1 MDLEIVDLNK
11 RVVENI
17 TPFVS
22 IWMLTYNQEK
32 FIEQCVESVMNQQ
45 ANFEYKL
52 FIGEDVST
60 DNTREICKRLK
71 KKFPNKI
78 ELFLNDKNLGVNLN
92 AKKVLEETFNSNAK
106 YIALLE
112 GDDYWTDPY
121 KLQKQVDFLEAN
133 SDYVLSFHKVKILKP
148 SGEFVDDF
156 ITNVPENY
164 ETQET
169 LARLGNYIHT
179 PSVVFRNIKMEFPP
193 EFSLSPVGDYFLYI
207 MLTEHGK
214 LKYLEEE
221 MAVYRYGVGI
231 HSSKTSLNITKTVFN
246 FYSLLLSY
254 SNNPKIN
261 QILLERHATNFEN
274 FESII
279 RNEYSESFVSNHVF
293 FKAIKALKTPNKFW
307 KKMKQKLFK
316 K

>member
-1 MDLEIVDLNK
+1 MSKQVLVSVVMITYGHEKHIREAIEGVLMQKGDFNLELIIANDSSPDATDIVISEILKTHSKADRIRYIK
-11 RVVENI
+11 HEKNI
-17 TPFVS
+17 GMMP
-22 IWMLTYNQEK
+22 N
-32 FIEQCVESVMNQQ
+32 FIFALQQ
-45 ANFEYKL
+45 TQ
-52 FIGEDVST
+52 G
-60 DNTREICKRLK
+60 
-71 KKFPNKI
+71 
-78 ELFLNDKNLGVNLN
+78 
-92 AKKVLEETFNSNAK
+92 K
-106 YIALLE
+106 YIALCD

>member
-1 MDLEIVDLNK
+1 MNNPIK
-11 RVVENI
+11 R
-17 TPFVS
+17 PLVS
-22 IWMLTYNQEK
+22 ICCVTFNQSLYIEK
-32 FIEQCVESVMNQQ
+32 CLDGFDLQLCNFDFEVLIFDDASTDDNQQ
-45 ANFEYKL
+45 RILKHTQGKKNYSL
-52 FIGEDVST
+52 FFQNE
-60 DNTREICKRLK
+60 NQWNKN
-71 KKFPNKI
+71 KFGFI
-78 ELFLNDKNLGVNLN
+78 DFLFPA
-92 AKKVLEETFNSNAK
+92 AKGK
-106 YIALLE
+106 YIALCE

-133 SDYVLSFHKVKILKP
+133 PDYVLSFHKVKILQP
-148 SGEFVDDF
+148 NGDLVEDF
-156 ITNVPENY
+156 ITKVPENY

-179 PSVVFRNIKMEFPP
+179 PSVVFRNIIMEFPP
-193 EFSLSPVGDYFLYI
+193 EFSLSPVGDYFLYM
-207 MLTEHGK
+207 MLAEHGK
-214 LKYLEEE
+214 LNYINEE

-307 KKMKQKLFK
+307 KKLKQKFLK

>member
-78 ELFLNDKNLGVNLN
+78 ELFLNDRNLGVNLN

-121 KLQKQVDFLEAN
+121 KLQKQVDFLELN
-133 SDYVLSFHKVKILKP
+133 QDYIGVAHRHHILYQNYTKKKYVSRGTLLNFYFIYLVLFLA
-148 SGEFVDDF
+148 EF
-156 ITNVPENY
+156 I
-164 ETQET
+164 
-169 LARLGNYIHT
+169 
-179 PSVVFRNIKMEFPP
+179 
-193 EFSLSPVGDYFLYI
+193 SLY
-207 MLTEHGK
+207 K
-214 LKYLEEE
+214 LKVFHVE
-221 MAVYRYGVGI
+221 
-231 HSSKTSLNITKTVFN
+231 HS
-246 FYSLLLSY
+246 
-254 SNNPKIN
+254 
-261 QILLERHATNFEN
+261 
-274 FESII
+274 
-279 RNEYSESFVSNHVF
+279 
-293 FKAIKALKTPNKFW
+293 
-307 KKMKQKLFK
+307 LFL
-316 K
+316 

>member
-1 MDLEIVDLNK
+1 MNKPKISACLITFNHENFIRECLEGAI
-11 RVVENI
+11 
-17 TPFVS
+17 S
-22 IWMLTYNQEK
+22 Q
-32 FIEQCVESVMNQQ
+32 
-45 ANFEYKL
+45 
-52 FIGEDVST
+52 IGDFDYEIIIGDDCSS
-60 DNTREICKRLK
+60 DNTKQICLEYSTKYPNLIKYTKR
-71 KKFPNKI
+71 N
-78 ELFLNDKNLGVNLN
+78 NNLGMIGNWIATISECSAN
-92 AKKVLEETFNSNAK
+92 
-106 YIALLE
+106 YIALCE

-121 KLQKQVDFLEAN
+121 KLKKQVDFLEAN

-214 LKYLEEE
+214 LKNLEEE

>member
-1 MDLEIVDLNK
+1 MSKQVLVSVVMITYGHEKHIREAIEGVLMQKGDFNLELIIANDSSPDATDIVISEILKTHSKADRIRYIK
-11 RVVENI
+11 HEKNI
-17 TPFVS
+17 GMMP
-22 IWMLTYNQEK
+22 N
-32 FIEQCVESVMNQQ
+32 FIFALQQ
-45 ANFEYKL
+45 TQ
-52 FIGEDVST
+52 G
-60 DNTREICKRLK
+60 
-71 KKFPNKI
+71 
-78 ELFLNDKNLGVNLN
+78 
-92 AKKVLEETFNSNAK
+92 K
-106 YIALLE
+106 YIALCD

-307 KKMKQKLFK
+307 KKLKHKILK